1 MTRAR
6 PSDAQHFKEKIFAT
20 PEEVARGIEQLRAL
34 LKPVDELKREG
45 NPYRE
50 AERSKLEF
58 QIKDALR
65 DIFGEESAE
74 YQQNK
79 GFRIKSTTKAEVA
92 HALDFL
98 HSLIAYLEDKKLELE
113 GKKPK
118 AAAPVPPPPVTPAAA
133 MSPPPSAAAVAASPA
148 TPVPP
153 PAAAHLPGVTAVPRP
168 TALPPS
174 PPVPPSVSPM
184 AGVAASPPAAPQAAA
199 PSARSATPTA
209 PPGSAAI
216 KADALALLRKIGNR
230 FHAVARQLRLRHEG
244 RPTLEVEDEYDAQ
257 DVVHALLCLE
267 FDEIRR
273 ETWQPGYAA
282 GASRTYFVVPRDRII
297 IEVKKTRQGLGAKEI
312 AKQLEQDVLF
322 YWTHPD
328 CQTLFCFV
336 YDPEA
341 RVGDPYGLE
350 KALTREVD
358 GQRVEVFIS
367 PK

>member
-1 MTRAR
+1 MTRAKAF
-6 PSDAQHFKEKIFAT
+6 DAQSFKEKIFT
-20 PEEVARGIEQLRAL
+20 SPDEVAHGLEQLRAL
-34 LKPVDELKREG
+34 IKPVDELKREG
-45 NPYRE
+45 NPYKD

-58 QIKDALR
+58 QVKDALR
-65 DIFGEESAE
+65 DIFGEDSPE

-79 GFRIKSTTKAEVA
+79 NFRIKSTAKAEVT

-98 HSLIAYLEDKKLELE
+98 ESLIAYLDDKKLELE

-118 AAAPVPPPPVTPAAA
+118 AAAPPPPPAPVAPPPPIAQPAAVAPPPRPVAPPPPVAPPRPVVA
-133 MSPPPSAAAVAASPA
+133 PPPPPPVAQKVAAPPARSTASAGSAAAS
-148 TPVPP
+148 
-153 PAAAHLPGVTAVPRP
+153 
-168 TALPPS
+168 
-174 PPVPPSVSPM
+174 
-184 AGVAASPPAAPQAAA
+184 
-199 PSARSATPTA
+199 
-209 PPGSAAI
+209 
-216 KADALALLRKIGNR
+216 ADAVGLLRKIGNR

-273 ETWQPGYAA
+273 ESWQPGYAG
-282 GASRTYFVVPRDRII
+282 GAAHTYFVAPRDRIV
-297 IEVKKTRQGLGAKEI
+297 IEVKKTRQGVGAKEV
-312 AKQLEQDVLF
+312 AGQLEHDTLY

-328 CQTLFCFV
+328 CQTVFCFV

-350 KALTREVD
+350 KTLTKQVD

>member
-6 PSDAQHFKEKIFAT
+6 IPDAQSFKEKVFAN
-20 PEEVARGIEQLRAL
+20 PDEVTRGVEQLRAL
-34 LKPVDELKREG
+34 VKPVDELKREG
-45 NPYRE
+45 NPYKD

-58 QIKDALR
+58 QVKDALR
-65 DIFGEESAE
+65 DIFGEDSPE

-79 GFRIKSTTKAEVA
+79 NFRIKSTAKSEVM
-92 HALDFL
+92 HALEFL
-98 HSLIAYLEDKKLELE
+98 ESLIAYLDDKKLELE

-118 AAAPVPPPPVTPAAA
+118 AATPPPAPAAPPPPIAQPAAVAPPPRPVAPPPPVAPPRPVVAPPPPVAPKVVAPAAR
-133 MSPPPSAAAVAASPA
+133 PAASSA
-148 TPVPP
+148 
-153 PAAAHLPGVTAVPRP
+153 G
-168 TALPPS
+168 S
-174 PPVPPSVSPM
+174 
-184 AGVAASPPAAPQAAA
+184 GVAS
-199 PSARSATPTA
+199 
-209 PPGSAAI
+209 
-216 KADALALLRKIGNR
+216 ADAVGLLRKIGNR

-244 RPTLEVEDEYDAQ
+244 RPTIEVEDEYDAQ

-273 ETWQPGYAA
+273 ETWQPGYAG
-282 GASRTYFVVPRDRII
+282 GAAHTYFVAPRDRIL
-297 IEVKKTRQGLGAKEI
+297 IEVKKTRQGVGAKEI
-312 AKQLEQDVLF
+312 AGQLDHDTLY

-328 CQTLFCFV
+328 CQTVFCFV

-350 KALTREVD
+350 KMLTKQVD

>member
-1 MTRAR
+1 MTRAKAF
-6 PSDAQHFKEKIFAT
+6 DAHSFKEKIFAS
-20 PEEVARGIEQLRAL
+20 PDEVARGLEQLRAL
-34 LKPVDELKREG
+34 IKPVDELKREG
-45 NPYRE
+45 NPYKD

-58 QIKDALR
+58 QVKDALR
-65 DIFGEESAE
+65 DIFGEDSPE

-79 GFRIKSTTKAEVA
+79 NFRIKSTAKVEVA
-92 HALDFL
+92 HALEFL
-98 HSLIAYLEDKKLELE
+98 ESLIAYLDDKKLELE

-118 AAAPVPPPPVTPAAA
+118 AAAPPPPAPVAPPPPIAQPAAVVPPPKPFVPPPPAHVTPVAPVI
-133 MSPPPSAAAVAASPA
+133 PPRPVAA
-148 TPVPP
+148 P
-153 PAAAHLPGVTAVPRP
+153 PARSTA
-168 TALPPS
+168 S
-174 PPVPPSVSPM
+174 
-184 AGVAASPPAAPQAAA
+184 AGSTVANAEAV
-199 PSARSATPTA
+199 
-209 PPGSAAI
+209 G
-216 KADALALLRKIGNR
+216 LLRKIGNR

-273 ETWQPGYAA
+273 ETWQPGYAG
-282 GASRTYFVVPRDRII
+282 GAAHTYFVAPRDRIL
-297 IEVKKTRQGLGAKEI
+297 IEVKKTRQGVGAREI
-312 AKQLEQDVLF
+312 AGQLEHDTLY

-328 CQTLFCFV
+328 CQTVFCFV

-350 KALTREVD
+350 KTLTKQVD

>member
-1 MTRAR
+1 MTRAKA
-6 PSDAQHFKEKIFAT
+6 PDTQSFKEKIFAS
-20 PEEVARGIEQLRAL
+20 PDEVAHGLEQLRAL
-34 LKPVDELKREG
+34 IKPVDELKREG
-45 NPYRE
+45 NPYKD

-58 QIKDALR
+58 QVKDALR
-65 DIFGEESAE
+65 DIFGEDSPE

-79 GFRIKSTTKAEVA
+79 NFRIKSTAKVEVT
-92 HALDFL
+92 HALEFL
-98 HSLIAYLEDKKLELE
+98 ESLIAYLDDKKLELE

-118 AAAPVPPPPVTPAAA
+118 AAAPPLPPASVAPPPPIAQPAAVAPPPKPVAPVIPPRPVVAPPPPPPVAQK
-133 MSPPPSAAAVAASPA
+133 VAA
-148 TPVPP
+148 P
-153 PAAAHLPGVTAVPRP
+153 PARSTA
-168 TALPPS
+168 S
-174 PPVPPSVSPM
+174 
-184 AGVAASPPAAPQAAA
+184 AGSTVAS
-199 PSARSATPTA
+199 
-209 PPGSAAI
+209 
-216 KADALALLRKIGNR
+216 ADAVGLLRKIGNR

-267 FDEIRR
+267 FNEIRR

-282 GASRTYFVVPRDRII
+282 GTAHTYFVAPRDRIV
-297 IEVKKTRQGLGAKEI
+297 IEVKKTRQGVGAKEI
-312 AKQLEQDVLF
+312 AGQLEHDTLY

-328 CQTLFCFV
+328 CQTVFCFV

-350 KALTREVD
+350 KTLTKQVD

>member
-1 MTRAR
+1 MTRSRA
-6 PSDAQHFKEKIFAT
+6 SEEQFKEKVFANV
-20 PEEVARGIEQLRAL
+20 EEVTRALEQLRAL
-34 LKPVDELKREG
+34 IKPVDELKREG
-45 NPYRE
+45 NPYKD

-79 GFRIKSTTKAEVA
+79 NFRIKSTAKAEVA
-92 HALDFL
+92 HALEFL
-98 HSLIAYLEDKKLELE
+98 ESMIAYVDDRKLELE

-118 AAAPVPPPPVTPAAA
+118 AAPP
-133 MSPPPSAAAVAASPA
+133 
-148 TPVPP
+148 PP
-153 PAAAHLPGVTAVPRP
+153 PAAPAPQQPTVVVVMAPQGQTPQQAAAQVFTAQ
-168 TALPPS
+168 PP
-174 PPVPPSVSPM
+174 PPPPP
-184 AGVAASPPAAPQAAA
+184 PPAAPPRMTAPARQQASAA
-199 PSARSATPTA
+199 PVAGTAAT
-209 PPGSAAI
+209 
-216 KADALALLRKIGNR
+216 KADAVGLLRKIGNR

-244 RPTLEVEDEYDAQ
+244 RATLEVEDEYDAQ

-273 ETWQPGYAA
+273 ETWQPGYGGGSAH
-282 GASRTYFVVPRDRII
+282 TYFVAPRDRIV
-297 IEVKKTRQGLGAKEI
+297 IEVKKTRQGVGAKEI
-312 AKQLEQDVLF
+312 TGQLAHDTQY

-328 CQTLFCFV
+328 CQTVFCFV

-350 KALTREVD
+350 KKLTHEVH
-358 GQRVEVFIS
+358 GQRVEVYIS

>member
-1 MTRAR
+1 MTRGKTF
-6 PSDAQHFKEKIFAT
+6 DAQQFKEKVFAN
-20 PEEVARGIEQLRAL
+20 PDEAARGLEQLRTL
-34 LKPVDELKREG
+34 VKPVDELKREG
-45 NPYRE
+45 NPYKD

-65 DIFGEESAE
+65 DIFGEDSAE

-79 GFRIKSTTKAEVA
+79 NFRIKSTAKAEVT
-92 HALDFL
+92 HALEFL
-98 HSLIAYLEDKKLELE
+98 ESLIAYLDDKKLELE

-118 AAAPVPPPPVTPAAA
+118 AAAPPPPPVAPSVAVAPPTIVQPAAA
-133 MSPPPSAAAVAASPA
+133 APPPRPVA
-148 TPVPP
+148 TPPPPPPVAPVAQVVPP
-153 PAAAHLPGVTAVPRP
+153 KPVVA
-168 TALPPS
+168 PP
-174 PPVPPSVSPM
+174 PP
-184 AGVAASPPAAPQAAA
+184 PQRIA
-199 PSARSATPTA
+199 A
-209 PPGSAAI
+209 PPGRPPAPAAST
-216 KADALALLRKIGNR
+216 DAVGLLRKIGNR
-230 FHAVARQLRLRHEG
+230 FHAVARQLRLRHDG

-273 ETWQPGYAA
+273 ETWQPGYA
-282 GASRTYFVVPRDRII
+282 GGTLHTYFVVPRDRIL
-297 IEVKKTRQGLGAKEI
+297 IEVKKTRQGVGAKEI
-312 AKQLEQDVLF
+312 AGQLEHDTLY

-350 KALTREVD
+350 KTLTKQVD

>member
-1 MTRAR
+1 MTRAKAF
-6 PSDAQHFKEKIFAT
+6 DAQSFKEKVFAS
-20 PEEVARGIEQLRAL
+20 PDEVAHGLEQLRAL
-34 LKPVDELKREG
+34 IKPVDELKREG
-45 NPYRE
+45 NPYKD

-58 QIKDALR
+58 QVKDALR
-65 DIFGEESAE
+65 DIFGEDSPE

-79 GFRIKSTTKAEVA
+79 NFRIKSTGKAEVT

-98 HSLIAYLEDKKLELE
+98 ESLIAYLDDKKLELE

-118 AAAPVPPPPVTPAAA
+118 AAAPPPPPAPVAPPPPIAQPAAVAPPPRPVAPPPPVAPPRPVVA
-133 MSPPPSAAAVAASPA
+133 PPPPIAPKVAAPPTRSTASAGGSAVAS
-148 TPVPP
+148 
-153 PAAAHLPGVTAVPRP
+153 
-168 TALPPS
+168 
-174 PPVPPSVSPM
+174 
-184 AGVAASPPAAPQAAA
+184 
-199 PSARSATPTA
+199 
-209 PPGSAAI
+209 
-216 KADALALLRKIGNR
+216 ADAVGLLRKIGNR

-273 ETWQPGYAA
+273 ESWQPGYAGDA
-282 GASRTYFVVPRDRII
+282 AHTYFVAPRDRIV
-297 IEVKKTRQGLGAKEI
+297 IEVKKTRQGVGAREI
-312 AKQLEQDVLF
+312 ASQLEHDTLY

-328 CQTLFCFV
+328 CQTVFCFV

-350 KALTREVD
+350 KTLTRQVD

>member
-1 MTRAR
+1 MTRSR
-6 PSDAQHFKEKIFAT
+6 VSDAQQFREKVFANV
-20 PEEVARGIEQLRAL
+20 EEVTQALEQLRAL
-34 LKPVDELKREG
+34 MKPVDELKREG
-45 NPYRE
+45 NPYKD

-65 DIFGEESAE
+65 DIFGEDSVE

-79 GFRIKSTTKAEVA
+79 NFRIKSTAKAEIS
-92 HALDFL
+92 HALEFL
-98 HSLIAYLEDKKLELE
+98 ESMIAYVDDRKLELE

-118 AAAPVPPPPVTPAAA
+118 AAPPEPPPPPPPPPEAPAPAQQPTVVVVMAPQGQTPQQAAA
-133 MSPPPSAAAVAASPA
+133 QVYTAPPPP
-148 TPVPP
+148 PPPP
-153 PAAAHLPGVTAVPRP
+153 PAQPR
-168 TALPPS
+168 
-174 PPVPPSVSPM
+174 
-184 AGVAASPPAAPQAAA
+184 VAAPPARPQAPAAPSVGTAA
-199 PSARSATPTA
+199 T
-209 PPGSAAI
+209 
-216 KADALALLRKIGNR
+216 KADAVGLLRKIGNR

-244 RPTLEVEDEYDAQ
+244 RSTLEVEDEYDAQ

-273 ETWQPGYAA
+273 ETWQPGYARGSA
-282 GASRTYFVVPRDRII
+282 HTYFVAPRDRII
-297 IEVKKTRQGLGAKEI
+297 IEVKKTRQGVGAKEI
-312 AKQLEQDVLF
+312 AAQLEHDTQY

-328 CQTLFCFV
+328 CQIVFCFV

-350 KALTREVD
+350 KKLTHDVH

>member
-1 MTRAR
+1 MTRSRAF
-6 PSDAQHFKEKIFAT
+6 DAQQYKDKVFAN
-20 PEEVARGIEQLRAL
+20 PDEVVRGLEQLRAL
-34 LKPVDELKREG
+34 VKPVDELKREG
-45 NPYRE
+45 NPYKD

-79 GFRIKSTTKAEVA
+79 NFRIKSTAKAEVT
-92 HALDFL
+92 HALEFL
-98 HSLIAYLEDKKLELE
+98 ESLIAYLDDKKLELE

-118 AAAPVPPPPVTPAAA
+118 AVAPPPPAPPVAPPVAVA
-133 MSPPPSAAAVAASPA
+133 PPPIAQ
-148 TPVPP
+148 
-153 PAAAHLPGVTAVPRP
+153 
-168 TALPPS
+168 
-174 PPVPPSVSPM
+174 
-184 AGVAASPPAAPQAAA
+184 PAAP
-199 PSARSATPTA
+199 PRPVVA
-209 PPGSAAI
+209 PPPPPPPPRVVTPPVRHPALAAHPSGSPAAS
-216 KADALALLRKIGNR
+216 ADAVGLLRKIGNR
-230 FHAVARQLRLRHEG
+230 FHAVARQLRLRHDG

-273 ETWQPGYAA
+273 ETWQPGYA
-282 GASRTYFVVPRDRII
+282 GGSEHTYFVVPRDRIL
-297 IEVKKTRQGLGAKEI
+297 IEVKKTRQGVGAKEI
-312 AKQLEQDVLF
+312 TGQLEHDTLY

-341 RVGDPYGLE
+341 RLGDPYGLE
-350 KALTREVD
+350 KSLTRQVD

>member
-1 MTRAR
+1 MTRSKV
-6 PSDAQHFKEKIFAT
+6 SDAQQFKEKIFAN
-20 PEEVARGIEQLRAL
+20 PDEVTLGLEQLRAL
-34 LKPVDELKREG
+34 TKPVDELKREG
-45 NPYRE
+45 NPYKD

-65 DIFGEESAE
+65 DIFGEDSPE

-79 GFRIKSTTKAEVA
+79 NFRIKSTAKAEVM
-92 HALDFL
+92 HALEFL
-98 HSLIAYLEDKKLELE
+98 ESLIAYLEEKKLELE
-113 GKKPK
+113 GKKQQ
-118 AAAPVPPPPVTPAAA
+118 AAAPPPIAQPAAVAPPPRPVAPPPPPVAPPRPVVA
-133 MSPPPSAAAVAASPA
+133 PPPPPPVAPRVAASPA
-148 TPVPP
+148 
-153 PAAAHLPGVTAVPRP
+153 R
-168 TALPPS
+168 S
-174 PPVPPSVSPM
+174 
-184 AGVAASPPAAPQAAA
+184 AASA
-199 PSARSATPTA
+199 
-209 PPGSAAI
+209 GSIVAS
-216 KADALALLRKIGNR
+216 ADAVGLLRKIGNR

-244 RPTLEVEDEYDAQ
+244 RPTLEVEDEFDAQ
-257 DVVHALLCLE
+257 EVVHALLCLE

-273 ETWQPGYAA
+273 ESWQPGYAG
-282 GASRTYFVVPRDRII
+282 GASHIYFVAPRDRIV

-312 AKQLEQDVLF
+312 AGQLDHDTLY

-350 KALTREVD
+350 KALTKQVD

>member
-1 MTRAR
+1 MTRSKAF
-6 PSDAQHFKEKIFAT
+6 DAQSFKEKIFAS
-20 PEEVARGIEQLRAL
+20 PDEVAHGLDQLRAL
-34 LKPVDELKREG
+34 IKPVDELKREG
-45 NPYRE
+45 NPYKD

-58 QIKDALR
+58 QVKDALR
-65 DIFGEESAE
+65 DIFGEDSPE

-79 GFRIKSTTKAEVA
+79 NFRIKSTAKVEVT

-98 HSLIAYLEDKKLELE
+98 ESLIAYLDDKKLELE

-118 AAAPVPPPPVTPAAA
+118 AAAPPPIAQPAAVAPPPRPVAPPPPPPVTPAAPVTPA
-133 MSPPPSAAAVAASPA
+133 RPVVAPPPLVAPKVAAPPARSTAPAGSAVAS
-148 TPVPP
+148 
-153 PAAAHLPGVTAVPRP
+153 
-168 TALPPS
+168 
-174 PPVPPSVSPM
+174 
-184 AGVAASPPAAPQAAA
+184 
-199 PSARSATPTA
+199 
-209 PPGSAAI
+209 
-216 KADALALLRKIGNR
+216 ADAVGLLRKIGNR

-273 ETWQPGYAA
+273 ETWQPGYAG
-282 GASRTYFVVPRDRII
+282 GAAHTYFVAPRDRIV
-297 IEVKKTRQGLGAKEI
+297 IEVKKTRQGVGAKEI
-312 AKQLEQDVLF
+312 AGQLEHDTLY

-328 CQTLFCFV
+328 CQTVFCFV

-350 KALTREVD
+350 KTLTKQVD

>member
-1 MTRAR
+1 MTRSKV
-6 PSDAQHFKEKIFAT
+6 SDAQQFKEKTFASSD
-20 PEEVARGIEQLRAL
+20 EVALALEQLRAL
-34 LKPVDELKREG
+34 IKPVDELKREG
-45 NPYRE
+45 NPYKD

-65 DIFGEESAE
+65 DIFGEDSPE

-79 GFRIKSTTKAEVA
+79 NFRIKSTAKAEVL
-92 HALDFL
+92 HALEFL
-98 HSLIAYLEDKKLELE
+98 ESLIAYLDEKKLELE
-113 GKKPK
+113 GKKQQ
-118 AAAPVPPPPVTPAAA
+118 AAAPPPPSAPAAPPLPIAQPAAMAPPPRPVAPPPPVAPPRPVVAPPPPPPAA
-133 MSPPPSAAAVAASPA
+133 PRVAASPA
-148 TPVPP
+148 RS
-153 PAAAHLPGVTAVPRP
+153 TA
-168 TALPPS
+168 S
-174 PPVPPSVSPM
+174 
-184 AGVAASPPAAPQAAA
+184 AGPIVAS
-199 PSARSATPTA
+199 
-209 PPGSAAI
+209 
-216 KADALALLRKIGNR
+216 ADAVGLLRKIGNR

-244 RPTLEVEDEYDAQ
+244 RPTLEVEDEFDAQ

-273 ETWQPGYAA
+273 ESWQPGYAG
-282 GASRTYFVVPRDRII
+282 GASHTYFVAPRDRVV

-312 AKQLEQDVLF
+312 SGQLEHDTLY

-350 KALTREVD
+350 KTLTKQVD

>member
-1 MTRAR
+1 MTRSKA
-6 PSDAQHFKEKIFAT
+6 SEEQFKEKVFANV
-20 PEEVARGIEQLRAL
+20 EEVTRALEQLRAL
-34 LKPVDELKREG
+34 IKPVDELKREG
-45 NPYRE
+45 NPYKD

-79 GFRIKSTTKAEVA
+79 NFRIKSTAKAEVA
-92 HALDFL
+92 HALEFL
-98 HSLIAYLEDKKLELE
+98 ESMIAYVDDRKLELE

-118 AAAPVPPPPVTPAAA
+118 AAPPPAPAPPPPPTAPAPPPQPTVVVVMAPQGQTPQPAAA
-133 MSPPPSAAAVAASPA
+133 QFYTAPPPP
-148 TPVPP
+148 PP
-153 PAAAHLPGVTAVPRP
+153 PAQPR
-168 TALPPS
+168 
-174 PPVPPSVSPM
+174 
-184 AGVAASPPAAPQAAA
+184 AAA
-199 PSARSATPTA
+199 PARQQAPATAGAGTA
-209 PPGSAAI
+209 AT
-216 KADALALLRKIGNR
+216 KADAVGLLRKIGNR

-273 ETWQPGYAA
+273 ETWQPGYAGGSA
-282 GASRTYFVVPRDRII
+282 HTYFVAPRDRIV
-297 IEVKKTRQGLGAKEI
+297 IEVKKTRQGVGAKEI
-312 AKQLEQDVLF
+312 AAQLEHDTQY

-328 CQTLFCFV
+328 CQIVFCFV

-350 KALTREVD
+350 KKLTHDVH

>member
-1 MTRAR
+1 MTRAKAF
-6 PSDAQHFKEKIFAT
+6 DAQSFKEKIFT
-20 PEEVARGIEQLRAL
+20 SPDEVAHGLEQLRAL
-34 LKPVDELKREG
+34 IKPVDELKREG
-45 NPYRE
+45 NPYKD

-58 QIKDALR
+58 QVKDALR
-65 DIFGEESAE
+65 DIFGEDSPE

-79 GFRIKSTTKAEVA
+79 NFRIKSTAKAEVT

-98 HSLIAYLEDKKLELE
+98 ESLIAYLDDKKLELE

-118 AAAPVPPPPVTPAAA
+118 AAAPPPPPAPVAPPPPIAQPAAVVPPPRPVAPPPPVAPPRPVVA
-133 MSPPPSAAAVAASPA
+133 PPPPPPVAQRVAAPPARSTASAGSAVAS
-148 TPVPP
+148 
-153 PAAAHLPGVTAVPRP
+153 
-168 TALPPS
+168 
-174 PPVPPSVSPM
+174 
-184 AGVAASPPAAPQAAA
+184 
-199 PSARSATPTA
+199 
-209 PPGSAAI
+209 
-216 KADALALLRKIGNR
+216 ADAVGLLRKIGNR

-273 ETWQPGYAA
+273 ESWQPGYAG
-282 GASRTYFVVPRDRII
+282 GAAHTYFVAPRDRIV
-297 IEVKKTRQGLGAKEI
+297 IEVKKTRQGVGAKEV
-312 AKQLEQDVLF
+312 AGQLEHDTLY

-328 CQTLFCFV
+328 CQTVFCFV

-350 KALTREVD
+350 KTLTKQVD

>member
-1 MTRAR
+1 MTRAKAF
-6 PSDAQHFKEKIFAT
+6 DAQSFKEKIFT
-20 PEEVARGIEQLRAL
+20 SPDEVAHGLEQLRAL
-34 LKPVDELKREG
+34 IKPVDELKREG
-45 NPYRE
+45 NPYKD

-58 QIKDALR
+58 QVKDALR
-65 DIFGEESAE
+65 DIFGEDSPE

-79 GFRIKSTTKAEVA
+79 NFRIKSTAKAEVT

-98 HSLIAYLEDKKLELE
+98 ESLIAYLDDKKLELE

-118 AAAPVPPPPVTPAAA
+118 AAAPPPPPAPVAPPPPIAQPAAVAPPPRPVAPPPPVAPPRPVVA
-133 MSPPPSAAAVAASPA
+133 PPPPPPVAQRVAAPPARSTASAGSAVAS
-148 TPVPP
+148 
-153 PAAAHLPGVTAVPRP
+153 
-168 TALPPS
+168 
-174 PPVPPSVSPM
+174 
-184 AGVAASPPAAPQAAA
+184 
-199 PSARSATPTA
+199 
-209 PPGSAAI
+209 
-216 KADALALLRKIGNR
+216 ADAVGLLRKIGNR
-230 FHAVARQLRLRHEG
+230 VHAVARQLRLRHEG

-273 ETWQPGYAA
+273 ESWQPGYAG
-282 GASRTYFVVPRDRII
+282 GAAHTYFVAPRDRIV
-297 IEVKKTRQGLGAKEI
+297 IEVKKTRQGVGAKEV
-312 AKQLEQDVLF
+312 AGQLEHDTLY

-328 CQTLFCFV
+328 CQTVFCFV

-350 KALTREVD
+350 KTLTKQVD

>member
-1 MTRAR
+1 MTRSKV
-6 PSDAQHFKEKIFAT
+6 SDANQFKEKIFAS
-20 PEEVARGIEQLRAL
+20 PDEVALALEQLRAL
-34 LKPVDELKREG
+34 IKPVDELKREG
-45 NPYRE
+45 NPYKD

-65 DIFGEESAE
+65 DIFGEDSPE

-79 GFRIKSTTKAEVA
+79 NFRIKSTAKAEVM
-92 HALDFL
+92 HALEFL
-98 HSLIAYLEDKKLELE
+98 ESLIAYLDEKKLELD
-113 GKKPK
+113 GKKQQT
-118 AAAPVPPPPVTPAAA
+118 AAPPPPPAPVAPPPPIPHPAAVAPPPRPVAPPPPVA
-133 MSPPPSAAAVAASPA
+133 PPRPVVASPA
-148 TPVPP
+148 PPHVAPKVAAP
-153 PAAAHLPGVTAVPRP
+153 PARST
-168 TALPPS
+168 S
-174 PPVPPSVSPM
+174 P
-184 AGVAASPPAAPQAAA
+184 AGSTVAS
-199 PSARSATPTA
+199 
-209 PPGSAAI
+209 
-216 KADALALLRKIGNR
+216 ADAVGLLRKIGNR

-244 RPTLEVEDEYDAQ
+244 RPTLEVEDEFDAQ

-273 ETWQPGYAA
+273 ESWQPGYAG
-282 GASRTYFVVPRDRII
+282 GASHTYFVAPRDRIV

-312 AKQLEQDVLF
+312 AGQLDHDTLY

-350 KALTREVD
+350 KTLTKQVD

>member
-1 MTRAR
+1 MTRSKAF
-6 PSDAQHFKEKIFAT
+6 DAQSFKEKIFAS
-20 PEEVARGIEQLRAL
+20 PDEVAHGLDQLRAL
-34 LKPVDELKREG
+34 IKPVDELKREG
-45 NPYRE
+45 NPYKD

-58 QIKDALR
+58 QVKDALR
-65 DIFGEESAE
+65 DIFGEDSPE

-79 GFRIKSTTKAEVA
+79 NFRIKSTAKVEVT

-98 HSLIAYLEDKKLELE
+98 ESLIAYLDDKKLELE

-118 AAAPVPPPPVTPAAA
+118 TAAPPPPPAPVAPPPPIAQPAAVAPPPKPVVPPPPPPPVTPVA
-133 MSPPPSAAAVAASPA
+133 PVIPSRPVVA
-148 TPVPP
+148 P
-153 PAAAHLPGVTAVPRP
+153 PA
-168 TALPPS
+168 
-174 PPVPPSVSPM
+174 
-184 AGVAASPPAAPQAAA
+184 
-199 PSARSATPTA
+199 RSTA
-209 PPGSAAI
+209 PAGSTVAS
-216 KADALALLRKIGNR
+216 ADAVGLLRKIGNR

-273 ETWQPGYAA
+273 ETWQPGYAG
-282 GASRTYFVVPRDRII
+282 GAAHTYFVAPRDRIV
-297 IEVKKTRQGLGAKEI
+297 IEVKKTRQGVGAKEI
-312 AKQLEQDVLF
+312 TGQLEHDTLY
-322 YWTHPD
+322 YWTYPD
-328 CQTLFCFV
+328 CQTVFCFV

-350 KALTREVD
+350 KTLTKQVD

>member
-1 MTRAR
+1 MTRAKAF
-6 PSDAQHFKEKIFAT
+6 DAHSFKEKIFAS
-20 PEEVARGIEQLRAL
+20 PDEVARGLEQLRAL
-34 LKPVDELKREG
+34 IKPVDELKREG
-45 NPYRE
+45 NPYKD

-58 QIKDALR
+58 QVKDALR
-65 DIFGEESAE
+65 DIFGEDSPE

-79 GFRIKSTTKAEVA
+79 NFRIKSTAKVEVA
-92 HALDFL
+92 HALEFL
-98 HSLIAYLEDKKLELE
+98 ESLIAYLDDKKLELE

-118 AAAPVPPPPVTPAAA
+118 AAAPPPPAPVAPPPPIAQPAAVVPPPKPFAPPPPAPVTPVAPVIPPRPIAA
-133 MSPPPSAAAVAASPA
+133 
-148 TPVPP
+148 P
-153 PAAAHLPGVTAVPRP
+153 PARSTA
-168 TALPPS
+168 S
-174 PPVPPSVSPM
+174 
-184 AGVAASPPAAPQAAA
+184 AGSTIANAEAV
-199 PSARSATPTA
+199 
-209 PPGSAAI
+209 G
-216 KADALALLRKIGNR
+216 LLRKIGNR

-273 ETWQPGYAA
+273 ETWQPGYAG
-282 GASRTYFVVPRDRII
+282 GAAHTYFVAPRDRIV
-297 IEVKKTRQGLGAKEI
+297 IEVKKTRQGVGAKEI
-312 AKQLEQDVLF
+312 AGQLEHDTLY

-328 CQTLFCFV
+328 CQTVFCFV

-350 KALTREVD
+350 KTLTRQVD

>member
-1 MTRAR
+1 MTRSKAFDPEQFR
-6 PSDAQHFKEKIFAT
+6 EKTFANAD
-20 PEEVARGIEQLRAL
+20 EVAGGLEQLRAL
-34 LKPVDELKREG
+34 IKPVNELKREG
-45 NPYRE
+45 NPYKD

-65 DIFGEESAE
+65 DIFGEDSSE

-79 GFRIKSTTKAEVA
+79 NFRIKSTAKSEIS
-92 HALDFL
+92 HAVDFL
-98 HSLIAYLEDKKLELE
+98 DSLIAYLEDKKLELE

-118 AAAPVPPPPVTPAAA
+118 PVAPPPPPPPVMEQPAVVPPPPRPVA
-133 MSPPPSAAAVAASPA
+133 PPPPPPVAPA
-148 TPVPP
+148 PPPPPPPPPP
-153 PAAAHLPGVTAVPRP
+153 PAPSRVVAPPVRHAAP
-168 TALPPS
+168 TAQAA
-174 PPVPPSVSPM
+174 VSP
-184 AGVAASPPAAPQAAA
+184 AA
-199 PSARSATPTA
+199 R
-209 PPGSAAI
+209 
-216 KADALALLRKIGNR
+216 ADAVGLLRKIGNR
-230 FHAVARQLRLRHEG
+230 FHAVARQLRLRHDG
-244 RPTLEVEDEYDAQ
+244 RTTLEVEDEYDAQ

-273 ETWQPGYAA
+273 ESWQPGYAVGSA
-282 GASRTYFVVPRDRII
+282 HTYFVVPRDRIV

-312 AKQLEQDVLF
+312 SAQLDHDVAF

-350 KALTREVD
+350 KKLTREVD
-358 GQRVEVFIS
+358 HQRVEVFIS

>member
-6 PSDAQHFKEKIFAT
+6 TPEPQPFKEKIFAN
-20 PEEVARGIEQLRAL
+20 PDEVIRGLDQLRAL
-34 LKPVDELKREG
+34 IKPVDELKREG
-45 NPYRE
+45 NPYKD

-65 DIFGEESAE
+65 DIFGEDSAE

-79 GFRIKSTTKAEVA
+79 NFRIKSTAKVEVT
-92 HALDFL
+92 HALEFL
-98 HSLIAYLEDKKLELE
+98 ESMIAYLDDRKLELE

-118 AAAPVPPPPVTPAAA
+118 AAPPPPPPPPPAASAPPVQPTVVVVMAPQAQAAQQAAAAPPPPPPVAPAA
-133 MSPPPSAAAVAASPA
+133 PPPQPRAAAAPARPAAPAQPVSAAA
-148 TPVPP
+148 
-153 PAAAHLPGVTAVPRP
+153 R
-168 TALPPS
+168 
-174 PPVPPSVSPM
+174 
-184 AGVAASPPAAPQAAA
+184 
-199 PSARSATPTA
+199 
-209 PPGSAAI
+209 
-216 KADALALLRKIGNR
+216 ADAVGLLRKIGNR
-230 FHAVARQLRLRHEG
+230 FHAVARQLRMRHDG

-273 ETWQPGYAA
+273 ETWQPGYAGGHA
-282 GASRTYFVVPRDRII
+282 HTYFVAPRDRII
-297 IEVKKTRQGLGAKEI
+297 IEVKKTRQGLGAREI
-312 AKQLEQDVLF
+312 AGQLEHDALY

-341 RVGDPYGLE
+341 RVGDPYGME
-350 KALTREVD
+350 KSLTREVD

>member
-1 MTRAR
+1 MTRSKAF
-6 PSDAQHFKEKIFAT
+6 DTQQLKEKIFAN
-20 PEEVARGIEQLRAL
+20 PDEVVRGIEQLRAL
-34 LKPVDELKREG
+34 VKPVDELKREG
-45 NPYRE
+45 NPYKD

-65 DIFGEESAE
+65 DIFGEDSPE

-79 GFRIKSTTKAEVA
+79 NFRIKSTAKSEVT
-92 HALDFL
+92 HALEFL
-98 HSLIAYLEDKKLELE
+98 ESLIAYLDDKKLELE

-118 AAAPVPPPPVTPAAA
+118 AAAPPPPPPVAQPPPFVQPAAMAPPPRPIVPPPPPVAPPRPAVAPPPPPPPVAQKIAAPAA
-133 MSPPPSAAAVAASPA
+133 
-148 TPVPP
+148 
-153 PAAAHLPGVTAVPRP
+153 R
-168 TALPPS
+168 
-174 PPVPPSVSPM
+174 
-184 AGVAASPPAAPQAAA
+184 PAAP
-199 PSARSATPTA
+199 SS
-209 PPGSAAI
+209 GSAVVN
-216 KADALALLRKIGNR
+216 ADAVGLLRKIGNR

-244 RPTLEVEDEYDAQ
+244 RQTLEVEDEYDAQ

-273 ETWQPGYAA
+273 ETWQPGYAGGTA
-282 GASRTYFVVPRDRII
+282 HTYFVVPRDRIL
-297 IEVKKTRQGLGAKEI
+297 IEVKKTRQGVGAKEI
-312 AKQLEQDVLF
+312 AAQLDHDTLY

-341 RVGDPYGLE
+341 RVGDHYGLE
-350 KALTREVD
+350 KTLTRQVD

>member
-1 MTRAR
+1 MTRSKV
-6 PSDAQHFKEKIFAT
+6 SDAQQFKEKIFAS
-20 PEEVARGIEQLRAL
+20 PDEVALALEQLRAL
-34 LKPVDELKREG
+34 IKPVDELKREG
-45 NPYRE
+45 NPYKD

-65 DIFGEESAE
+65 DIFGEDSPE

-79 GFRIKSTTKAEVA
+79 NFRIKSTAKTEVA
-92 HALDFL
+92 HALEFL
-98 HSLIAYLEDKKLELE
+98 ESLIAYLDDKRLELE
-113 GKKPK
+113 GRKQQ
-118 AAAPVPPPPVTPAAA
+118 AAAPPSPAPVAPPPPIAQPAAVAPPPRPVAPPPPVAPPRPVMAPPA
-133 MSPPPSAAAVAASPA
+133 PPHVAPKVAA
-148 TPVPP
+148 P
-153 PAAAHLPGVTAVPRP
+153 PA
-168 TALPPS
+168 
-174 PPVPPSVSPM
+174 
-184 AGVAASPPAAPQAAA
+184 
-199 PSARSATPTA
+199 RSTA
-209 PPGSAAI
+209 PAGSIVAS
-216 KADALALLRKIGNR
+216 ADAVGLLRKIGNR
-230 FHAVARQLRLRHEG
+230 FHAVARQLRLRHES
-244 RPTLEVEDEYDAQ
+244 RPTLEVEDEFDAQ

-273 ETWQPGYAA
+273 ESWQPGYAG
-282 GASRTYFVVPRDRII
+282 GASHTYFVVPRDRIV

-312 AKQLEQDVLF
+312 SGQLDHDSLY

-350 KALTREVD
+350 KTLTKQVD